1 MQNYAI
7 DWNICST
14 YYVEANSEEEAIQK
28 FDNNLEQ
35 VVKEGVGW
43 RYKGVDLQD
52 VRVIEED
59 D

>member
-7 DWNICST
+7 DWIVCNT
-14 YYVEANSEEEAIQK
+14 YYVEANSEAEAIEK